1 MTPDDELIKRKQ
13 EHLDLCASDAVAFK
27 EITTGFEHYSFL
39 HYALSEVN
47 IDEIDL
53 SFNFFGKLIRLPFYI
68 SCMTGG
74 TDETVNIN
82 LKLARVAKELNIP
95 LGLGSQR
102 YALDSD
108 RFNSH
113 FDLIRKASGDIPLI
127 GNIGAAQVVEAG
139 IIKKLLNLIKNS
151 HINALTVHLNP
162 AQELFQKGGETN
174 FKGLLTAIAGMK
186 KELEIPIFVKEVGA
200 GIDEKVADELLWTG
214 VDMIDVAGAGGTSW
228 SGVEI
233 LRNGGNKQHDFWDW
247 GMPTT
252 YCIRKV
258 NALRGSYN
266 FLLTASGGISSGMDI
281 AKSLALGADLT
292 ASARKVLKELHEN
305 GESGVV
311 KMVSEWF
318 ETVKK
323 VMFLTGSQ
331 SIEELK
337 MDKIAKKQDMF

>member
-1 MTPDDELIKRKQ
+1 MTSDYELIKRKQ

-27 EITTGFEHYSFL
+27 EITTGFERYSFL
-39 HYALSEVN
+39 HYALTEVN

-53 SFNFFGKLIRLPFYI
+53 SFNFFGKDIDLPFYI

-74 TDETVNIN
+74 ADETVNIN

-102 YALDSD
+102 YALESD
-108 RFNSH
+108 KFNSH
-113 FDLIRKASGDIPLI
+113 FDLIREASGDIPLI
-127 GNIGAAQVVEAG
+127 GNIGAAQVVEDG
-139 IIKKLLNLIKNS
+139 IIERLSTLIKNS
-151 HINALTVHLNP
+151 HIHALTVHLNP

-174 FKGLLTAIAGMK
+174 FKGLLTAIAKVK
-186 KELEIPIFVKEVGA
+186 KELDVPIIVKEVGS

-214 VDMIDVAGAGGTSW
+214 VNMIDVAGAGGTSW

-233 LRNGGNKQHDFWDW
+233 LRNGGNNQHDFWDW

-258 NALRGSYN
+258 NSLRTSYN
-266 FLLTASGGISSGMDI
+266 FLLTASGGINSGMDV
-281 AKSLALGADLT
+281 AKSLALGADMT
-292 ASARKVLKELHEN
+292 ASARKILSALHQN
-305 GESGVV
+305 GEPGVV
-311 KMVSEWF
+311 NMISGWF

-323 VMFLTGSQ
+323 IMFLTGSQ
-331 SIEELK
+331 TVEELK
-337 MDKIAKKQDMF
+337 MDKIVKKQDMF

>member
-1 MTPDDELIKRKQ
+1 MTSDDELIKRKQ
-13 EHLDLCASDAVAFK
+13 EHLDLCASDAVAFRK
-27 EITTGFEHYSFL
+27 TTTGYEHYSFL

-53 SFNFFGKLIRLPFYI
+53 SFNFFGKVIALPFYI

-82 LKLARVAKELNIP
+82 LKLARVAKELNVP

-102 YALDSD
+102 YALDSE

-113 FDLIRKASGDIPLI
+113 FDLIREASGEVPLI

-139 IIKKLLNLIKNS
+139 IIKKLSALITNS

-174 FKGLLTAIAGMK
+174 FKGLLTAIASLK
-186 KELEIPIFVKEVGA
+186 KELGIPIIVKEVGS

-233 LRNGGNKQHDFWDW
+233 LRNGGDNQHDFWDW

-258 NALRGSYN
+258 NALRASYN
-266 FLLTASGGISSGMDI
+266 FLLTASGGINSGMDI

-292 ASARKVLKELHEN
+292 ASARKILRELHEN
-305 GESGVV
+305 GEPGVV
-311 KMVSEWF
+311 KMVYDWF

-331 SIEELK
+331 TIEELK
-337 MDKIAKKQDMF
+337 MDKIVKKQDMF